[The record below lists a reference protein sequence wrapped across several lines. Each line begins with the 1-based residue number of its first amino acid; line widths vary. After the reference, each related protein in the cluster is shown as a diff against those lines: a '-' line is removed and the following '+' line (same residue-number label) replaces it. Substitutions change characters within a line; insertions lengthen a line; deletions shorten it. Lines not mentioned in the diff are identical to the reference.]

1 LVGWGVDL
9 LFEIQLAA
17 VQLQEFR
24 ELILQKYGRTVKAWY
39 ELPGEAL
46 MDMDTSGLENGNFR
60 KSSAGMG
67 GIHERGIEYL
77 QPLARFQLLN
87 YLPCVVEELLFS

>member
-1 LVGWGVDL
+1 
-9 LFEIQLAA
+9 
-17 VQLQEFR
+17 
-24 ELILQKYGRTVKAWY
+24 
-39 ELPGEAL
+39 

-87 YLPCVVEELLFS
+87 YLPYVVEELLFS